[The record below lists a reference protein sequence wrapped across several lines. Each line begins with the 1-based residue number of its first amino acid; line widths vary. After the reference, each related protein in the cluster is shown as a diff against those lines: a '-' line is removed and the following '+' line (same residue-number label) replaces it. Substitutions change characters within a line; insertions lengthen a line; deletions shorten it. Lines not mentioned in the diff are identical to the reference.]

1 MIKINLLP
9 HRQIK
14 RAERQR
20 QFNLMLLMVFVA
32 SATIVFMGRTLISS
46 SLDSQLN
53 RNQRLDSAIA
63 GLDKEISEISELK
76 KKINEVL
83 DRKKVVE
90 NLQTDR
96 SQAVILLDELARK
109 LPEGVYLRSI
119 KQVGNLITIEG
130 YAESNNRI
138 ATLVRNLSTSEH
150 LDSPGLVEIK
160 SELVNNIKRNHF
172 VLNVSQKAPS
182 ANTEAPETKKIVGK

>member
-32 SATIVFMGRTLISS
+32 AAAIVFMGRTLISS
-46 SLDSQLN
+46 RLDSQLN
-53 RNQRLDSAIA
+53 RNQRLDSAIS

-138 ATLVRNLSTSEH
+138 ATLVRNLSSSEY

-182 ANTEAPETKKIVGK
+182 ASTETPETKKIVGK